1 MTLERIVSIGLV
13 VWVLVLALTVLSTGL
28 VWP

>member
-1 MTLERIVSIGLV
+1 MTLERVISIGLV
-13 VWVLVLALTVLSTGL
+13 AWVFVLILTVLSTGL

>member
-1 MTLERIVSIGLV
+1 MTLERVVSIGLV

>member
-1 MTLERIVSIGLV
+1 MTLERVVSIGLM
-13 VWVLVLALTVLSTGL
+13 VWVIVVALTVLSTGL